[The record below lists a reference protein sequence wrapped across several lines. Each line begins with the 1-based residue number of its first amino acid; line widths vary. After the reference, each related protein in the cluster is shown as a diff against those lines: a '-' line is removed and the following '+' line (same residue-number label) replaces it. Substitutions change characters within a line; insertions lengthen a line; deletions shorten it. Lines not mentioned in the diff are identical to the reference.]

1 MNFFDGLMIFIQV
14 WMYFCLSIMGLML
27 VSGMI
32 AIGYI
37 SCTSSK
43 DVNAVAST
51 RQSNIEMGNSQ
62 SVSKKDHIKDA
73 NLQSFG
79 SSQIVPNLGSDV
91 VVNSEKKL
99 QESILEGFL
108 NHAFEDD
115 EQGEQ
120 GEPVDSQETLFHTV
134 NESSSPTSGNYPK
147 RQYK

>member
-1 MNFFDGLMIFIQV
+1 
-14 WMYFCLSIMGLML
+14 ML

-91 VVNSEKKL
+91 VVVNSEKKP

-115 EQGEQ
+115 EQGE
-120 GEPVDSQETLFHTV
+120 PVNSQETLFHTGK
-134 NESSSPTSGNYPK
+134 EATPPTNGNYPR